1 MEVHE
6 AVPHEVLWKFVGAA
20 DVGIVM
26 ISPVSKSYY
35 YALPNKLFECIQ
47 SGIPVVGS
55 DLPEIKRIVNGHKVG
70 TIAKPDDS
78 DSIASAVKELIN
90 SELMYN
96 EAKHNVE
103 NSKKILCWESE
114 KIALSKAF
122 NEILQEL

>member
-1 MEVHE
+1 
-6 AVPHEVLWKFVGAA
+6 
-20 DVGIVM
+20 M

-55 DLPEIKRIVNGHKVG
+55 DLPEIKRIVNEHKVG

-90 SELMYN
+90 SESLYD
-96 EAKHNVE
+96 EVKS

-122 NEILQEL
+122 NEISHEL